1 MDKMKLLRTL
11 MLGASILIGG
21 VLLTSVHLEFTA
33 DADGTKHM
41 IIDVYRE
48 KSGNDR
54 RSVSDTSSINDP
66 IVKIEQSN
74 RKVEQ
79 ATQFFNQ
86 KQYAE
91 TIRVATEA
99 IDLNPN
105 NSMAY
110 TFRGNGYAEMKD
122 YAQAIKDY
130 TRAIELDTNNALA
143 YYNRGL
149 AYEHSF
155 DHKSAVIDLT
165 KAIELSPTSAEPY
178 YNRGGAYLN
187 MTEYAKSIEDNTRAI
202 ELNPNYAA
210 AYYNRGVC
218 RRLTGDPK
226 AAQSDLDR
234 AASFGFV
241 KK

>member
-1 MDKMKLLRTL
+1 M
-11 MLGASILIGG
+11 IGG
-21 VLLTSVHLEFTA
+21 FLLTSVHLEFTE

-48 KSGNDR
+48 KSGNDQH
-54 RSVSDTSSINDP
+54 SISDPASINDP
-66 IVKIEQSN
+66 IIKIEQSN

-86 KQYAE
+86 KKYAE
-91 TIRVATEA
+91 TIRAATEA

-105 NSMAY
+105 NAMAY
-110 TFRGNGYAEMKD
+110 TSRGNGYAEMKE
-122 YAQAIKDY
+122 YA
-130 TRAIELDTNNALA
+130 RAIEDYNRAVAIDANNALA

-149 AYEHSF
+149 AYEKSF
-155 DHKSAVIDLT
+155 DHKSAIIDLT

-178 YNRGGAYLN
+178 YNRGVAYLN
-187 MTEYAKSIEDNTRAI
+187 MAEYAKSIEDNTRAI

-218 RRLTGDPK
+218 RRLTGDTK
-226 AAQSDLDR
+226 AAQIDLDR

-241 KK
+241 KQ